1 MEPLNKA
8 GVLSDTQV
16 CHASGQ
22 VEKTSVKKKENSLT
36 LKVTQSLSDSSGEKF
51 RIVHSI
57 IKW

>member
-1 MEPLNKA
+1 MEPLKKA

-22 VEKTSVKKKENSLT
+22 VEKTSVKKKENSWT
-36 LKVTQSLSDSSGEKF
+36 LKVTQVLSNPGEKF
-51 RIVHSI
+51 KIGHSN